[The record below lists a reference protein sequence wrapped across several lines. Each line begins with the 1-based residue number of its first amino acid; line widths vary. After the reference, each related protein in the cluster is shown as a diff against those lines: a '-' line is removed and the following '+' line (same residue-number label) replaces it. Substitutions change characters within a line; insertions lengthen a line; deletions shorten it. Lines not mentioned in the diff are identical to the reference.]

1 MRKYNLKA
9 NILTVSALFFGLC
22 ACNDDFME
30 RPPEDSIVSENF
42 WNTETDL
49 ELYLNGMYR
58 IYARGHNQDP
68 YIPPLNFRGSHI
80 AYGDACSDNAVR
92 SGTNVNIRL
101 TNAYTVP
108 LNDSYNGWSWSD
120 LRRVNYFL
128 THYDLAPIDET
139 KKRAYAAEAY
149 FFKAWDYYKKVQ
161 IFGDVPWISRDLN
174 IDSEEL
180 YAPRDPRT
188 LVMDS
193 VLFCINRAIK
203 WFPEVTTPNS
213 VGRINK
219 DMAQFLK
226 ARICLTEGTYRKY
239 HTELNLQST
248 ANQWLEDAVE
258 ASNYLIQSGRYEL
271 FDNGGDDSYWAL
283 FCQFDAEIRSNP
295 EAILGVEYSFDSKV
309 GNDLLRY
316 YDQNN
321 HMGICAQK
329 SLVDEYLCEDGR
341 PIYIGGSEGNWEQ
354 NPLFEGYGKW
364 TELNNRDPRMS
375 QTICKPGEYITI
387 WNRNTGVYDIN
398 VNGITYPS
406 LQYTGREQSGY
417 RFIKHWKPD
426 KTNFDRASGSTQS
439 AIEFRYAEALLIYAE
454 AKCELGSITQNDI
467 DITVNALRARAG
479 FDFDKYP
486 TAKLTLGN
494 IPADPRLDAIYREKL
509 DYPVSPLLRE
519 IRRERRI
526 EMAQEDL
533 RYWDL
538 MRWKAAGLLTVPMRG
553 VKFTE
558 EMQALYSDDYTN
570 GVTDPE
576 TGIRETAGTAIV
588 GKDVFLD
595 EEGFIILYPKS
606 TNIQNGTLPWSDYRY
621 YWPIPKGE
629 ILLNPN
635 LVQTAGWEDK

>member
-1 MRKYNLKA
+1 MRKYSS
-9 NILTVSALFFGLC
+9 NIKVLALSALSFCLF
-22 ACNDDFME
+22 ACNDDFMD
-30 RPPEDSIVSENF
+30 RPPKDDIVSENF

-68 YIPPLNFRGSHI
+68 YVAPLNFRGSHI
-80 AYGDACSDNAVR
+80 AYDDAFSDNAVR
-92 SGTNVNIRL
+92 SGQNVNVRL

-108 LNDSYNGWSWSD
+108 LNDSYNGWSWGD

-128 THYDLAPIDET
+128 TNYDRAPITED
-139 KKRAYAAEAY
+139 KKKAYAAEAY
-149 FFKAWDYYKKVQ
+149 FFKAWDYFKKVQ
-161 IFGDVPWISRDLN
+161 IFSDVPWLSRDLN

-180 YAPRDPRT
+180 YAPRDSRE

-193 VLFCINRAIK
+193 VLFCINRAIE

-226 ARICLTEGTYRKY
+226 ARICLNEGTFRKY
-239 HTELNLQST
+239 HTELNLQNT
-248 ANQWLEDAVE
+248 AAMWLEE
-258 ASNYLIQSGRYEL
+258 AAKAADYLIKSGRYKL
-271 FDNGGDDSYWAL
+271 FDNGNKDSYWAL
-283 FCQFDAEIRSNP
+283 FAQFDAEIRSNP
-295 EAILGVEYSFDSKV
+295 EAILGVEYSFDNKI

-341 PIYIGGSEGNWEQ
+341 PIYLSGSKGNYDA

-364 TELNNRDPRMS
+364 SELNNRDPRMS

-387 WNRNTGVYDIN
+387 WNRNTGVYGIKE
-398 VNGITYPS
+398 NGITYPD
-406 LQYTGREQSGY
+406 LKYLGREQSGY

-426 KTNFDRASGSTQS
+426 LVNYQRASGSTQS
-439 AIEFRYAEALLIYAE
+439 AIEFRYAEALLMYAE
-454 AKCELGSITQNDI
+454 AKCELGTISQNDI
-467 DITVNALRARAG
+467 DITINVLRQRAG

-486 TAKLTLGN
+486 TARLDMGN
-494 IPADPRLDAIYREKL
+494 IPADPRLDAVYREKL
-509 DYPVSPLLRE
+509 DYTVSPLLRE

-558 EMQALYSDDYTN
+558 EVQELYSGDYNN
-570 GVTDPE
+570 GVVDPE
-576 TGIRETAGTAIV
+576 TGIRETAVTAIV
-588 GKDVFLD
+588 DKDVFLD
-595 EEGFIILYPKS
+595 EEGFIILHPKS
-606 TNIQNGTLPWSDYRY
+606 TNIQSGTLPWSDYRY

-629 ILLNPN
+629 LLLNTN
-635 LVQTAGWEDK
+635 LLQTKGWEDK